1 MKNVIRLLFMIIV
14 CLAGCSREPMIQ
26 IDSSVQASL
35 DAKVKQSDD
44 TSSVE
49 EPASTTSLV
58 DLNTFT
64 LLSEGSVLSL
74 YDYSPIYPNQ
84 LKVYSDGQQTYMM
97 YLNFINENGTLL
109 QVSEHL
115 GTNNVNTKVFAF
127 EQGALMQS
135 AEYASTAVMPYLL
148 QTPSQHELPPRIVL
162 QEPIMVGTTW
172 SSDGVSQSTITAL
185 YEKGIIH
192 QLEYRNII
200 EVSTNFETYTL
211 KEYYAAQEG
220 LILTW
225 IVPTGEGVAEQQW
238 QLVENYHGVKW
249 TDEVTMAI
257 PRDGDGAIL
266 QRESALLNRQTNET
280 LAQAFTSLFREK
292 GWLNDQVSI
301 QELVLDNNVVTV
313 DFTPGIV
320 ASVNAYANQEER
332 LLPAIVQTLADYYQV
347 QHVRL
352 TVGGLILTPDRLAVP
367 ADGIWQVDAQWL
379 GE

>member
-64 LLSEGSVLSL
+64 LLPEGSVLSL
-74 YDYSPIYPNQ
+74 YDYSLIYPNQ

-135 AEYASTAVMPYLL
+135 AEYVGTAVMPYLL
-148 QTPSQHELPPRIVL
+148 QSPSQNELPPRIVL

-225 IVPTGEGVAEQQW
+225 IVPMGEGVAEQQW

-249 TDEVTMAI
+249 TDEVTMAV
-257 PRDGDGAIL
+257 PKDGDGAIL
-266 QRESALLNRQTNET
+266 QRESALLSCQTNET
-280 LAQAFTSLFREK
+280 LAQAFTELFREK

-313 DFTPGIV
+313 DFTSGIV
-320 ASVNAYANQEER
+320 ASVNAHVGQEER

-352 TVGGLILTPDRLAVP
+352 TVGGLILTPDRLVVP

>member
-64 LLSEGSVLSL
+64 LLPEGSVLSL

-135 AEYASTAVMPYLL
+135 AEYAGTAVMPYLL

-172 SSDGVSQSTITAL
+172 SGDGVSQSAITAL

-320 ASVNAYANQEER
+320 ASVNAHANQEER